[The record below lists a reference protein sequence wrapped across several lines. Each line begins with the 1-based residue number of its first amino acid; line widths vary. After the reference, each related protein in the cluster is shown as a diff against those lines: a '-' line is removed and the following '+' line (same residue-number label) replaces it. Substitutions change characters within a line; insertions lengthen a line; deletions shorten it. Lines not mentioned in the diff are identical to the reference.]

1 MARSTPPRPKILRGS
16 ATSLLLGP
24 SRAGVE
30 STRAS
35 NARLSDRLVMPPSAD
50 VCASLCDDVA
60 DAVHPD
66 HDFLARHG
74 ADVTSTADAMLA
86 RLDELA
92 AMLGTLRAEG
102 REQREALEPVLE
114 AFAAGL
120 ARDFAYVDSVED
132 TVSAIG
138 TAVTPPKINSP
149 RSSTHFKNAR
159 LAEVESARRGI
170 ENLFTRVGGVTADLG
185 RAGGTL
191 AGGFA
196 AFSTELAASATS
208 TARSAAAAAAAARP
222 ASISSRAPH
231 WDEETPGRYYEEDDA
246 APEGESGGARGM
258 VRRSPGES
266 GW

>member
-1 MARSTPPRPKILRGS
+1 
-16 ATSLLLGP
+16 
-24 SRAGVE
+24 
-30 STRAS
+30 
-35 NARLSDRLVMPPSAD
+35 MPPSAD

-132 TVSAIG
+132 TVSAIR
-138 TAVTPPKINSP
+138 TAVATTEKSTLGAREHTLQKRAP
-149 RSSTHFKNAR
+149 R
-159 LAEVESARRGI
+159 G
-170 ENLFTRVGGVTADLG
+170 GGV
-185 RAGGTL
+185 R
-191 AGGFA
+191 
-196 AFSTELAASATS
+196 ST
-208 TARSAAAAAAAARP
+208 R
-222 ASISSRAPH
+222 H
-231 WDEETPGRYYEEDDA
+231 
-246 APEGESGGARGM
+246 
-258 VRRSPGES
+258 
-266 GW
+266 

>member
-1 MARSTPPRPKILRGS
+1 
-16 ATSLLLGP
+16 
-24 SRAGVE
+24 
-30 STRAS
+30 
-35 NARLSDRLVMPPSAD
+35 
-50 VCASLCDDVA
+50 
-60 DAVHPD
+60 
-66 HDFLARHG
+66 
-74 ADVTSTADAMLA
+74 
-86 RLDELA
+86 
-92 AMLGTLRAEG
+92 MLGTLRAEG

-132 TVSAIG
+132 TVSAIR
-138 TAVTPPKINSP
+138 TAVTTTENQLSALE
-149 RSSTHFKNAR
+149 STHFKNAR
-159 LAEVESARRGI
+159 LAEVESARRGAK
-170 ENLFTRVGGVTADLG
+170 THSRAGGVTADLG

-208 TARSAAAAAAAARP
+208 TARSAAAAAAAAAARP

-258 VRRSPGES
+258 VETLSRASRDGDGGARVDARTVPGRRGRWRGTATGTTGPS
-266 GW
+266 GTSRRRVDGRVMHGAGDSVCDSAREPLSYT